1 MERNGSF
8 RISLS
13 LITDPIT
20 GEIMT
25 DPVLLEDGNTYQRE
39 TILKYL
45 EGEKAKGVTPIRSQL
60 SSKPLSDP
68 ITIIPDEFMKRMVKK
83 YLAEAKE
90 DVRPPQ
96 PTNRQGKWKGKEVL
110 GHRGGGG
117 REGEELRT
125 QFTHL

>member
-25 DPVLLEDGNTYQRE
+25 DPVLLEDGNTYQRQ

-45 EGEKAKGVTPIRSQL
+45 EGEKAKGVTPIRSPL
-60 SSKPLSDP
+60 SSKPLSEP

-83 YLAEAKE
+83 YLAVTTE
-90 DVRPPQ
+90 DANPNQ
-96 PTNRQGKWKGKEVL
+96 PTGRGCKGEGK
-110 GHRGGGG
+110 
-117 REGEELRT
+117 
-125 QFTHL
+125 

>member
-96 PTNRQGKWKGKEVL
+96 PTNRQGK
-110 GHRGGGG
+110 
-117 REGEELRT
+117 
-125 QFTHL
+125 